1 MSATSTRG
9 RHDTGLPAPG
19 VLRGRV
25 AEHLRSGG
33 STGGVLAVFYGM
45 TVAFLALAVLWW
57 GQTRST
63 ETYSMPEP
71 TTTLTLTNGPHSV
84 SEEQQVMAARRLRAA
99 LTREGVS
106 MVKDSQ
112 GDGDPVLVVLDPE
125 QRISWARTLSTDSRP
140 GVYAIR
146 GTYSDRTWAT
156 RGQAPLAPPGHDVL
170 GTISVPGVT
179 PSASSLQFAELLGS
193 SPLGTGRLLLGTTDP
208 SVIARATALLEDS
221 GLSVE
226 STWQQPVLV
235 SLVRDST
242 AATAA
247 LFVGLGIVCA
257 ALSLALS
264 LPEQRGEIRLRLLVG
279 ATGTAL
285 IRERAGRE
293 LLPITAGTAFGVL
306 GAGTAT
312 SLVAAAPP
320 SSLELAALVVGT
332 VTGGLI
338 LWLVRQLTFGTWLRL
353 ELRRDGT

>member
-193 SPLGTGRLLLGTTDP
+193 SPLGR
-208 SVIARATALLEDS
+208 
-221 GLSVE
+221 
-226 STWQQPVLV
+226 
-235 SLVRDST
+235 
-242 AATAA
+242 
-247 LFVGLGIVCA
+247 
-257 ALSLALS
+257 
-264 LPEQRGEIRLRLLVG
+264 
-279 ATGTAL
+279 
-285 IRERAGRE
+285 
-293 LLPITAGTAFGVL
+293 
-306 GAGTAT
+306 
-312 SLVAAAPP
+312 
-320 SSLELAALVVGT
+320 
-332 VTGGLI
+332 
-338 LWLVRQLTFGTWLRL
+338 
-353 ELRRDGT
+353 